1 MYLIPFSPKEVLF
14 ILHHVVT
21 ALFILASLHT
31 QSGGAA
37 VLLGLF
43 LGEVTNPLYHLYNV
57 LGTLRPTYPP
67 AAVAHRLVTPLFTTF
82 FVIVRSILG
91 PPILIWW
98 CSKVIVLDVPLMH
111 RCIWMVASV
120 GITLI
125 SQKFSYRFI
134 KETYSVLNL
143 STPVMYHQTTTETKM
158 LSYRPPVM
166 EENHAELKK
175 RLPVMDSASDIST
188 LLSDTYRKPKSS

>member
-1 MYLIPFSPKEVLF
+1 MQDTFVYLIPFSPRQVVF

-57 LGTLRPTYPP
+57 LGTLRHTHPP
-67 AAVAHRLVTPLFTTF
+67 AAIAHRLITPLFTTF

-98 CSKVIVLDVPLMH
+98 CSKVLVLDVPLTH

-120 GITLI
+120 GITLV

-134 KETYSVLNL
+134 KETYDVLCHRERDHTTLN
-143 STPVMYHQTTTETKM
+143 SKMQTPI
-158 LSYRPPVM
+158 L
-166 EENHAELKK
+166 
-175 RLPVMDSASDIST
+175 DSASDIPA
-188 LLSDTYRKPKSS
+188 LLSDKFCKVKAS